1 MTRRFW
7 ISVSLG
13 LMLLAGVASKALAW
27 EQPPLLLPAAHYGEP
42 ARDEPGGPLPASID
56 SGASAG
62 GCGWDQEFGT
72 AAQAECEALLAQLQS
87 TYGIRWD
94 APTDPAIR
102 LYDFN
107 NRGLRRWKLAEAQA
121 LRDALAAW
129 SKALGGVSIARHDL
143 DLNGLMF
150 KLRGQR
156 FMLRPGNTAE
166 YIDEWNEI
174 DLAGASLRAIDFAH
188 ELAHRWERHSGN
200 RAFGQPP
207 NNRTLWFAVKFFKSY
222 DAATDTWT
230 ADGNGWTHIARGTEG
245 RYNGPCPRE
254 DFAET
259 ASHMVMQTA
268 VAEQYRS
275 SDRYQFMLVLMPGL
289 K

>member
-1 MTRRFW
+1 MRKVW

-13 LMLLAGVASKALAW
+13 LMLLAGFVGEATAW
-27 EQPPLLLPAAHYGEP
+27 APPPVRAA
-42 ARDEPGGPLPASID
+42 AVD
-56 SGASAG
+56 SVG

-72 AAQAECEALLAQLQS
+72 AAQTDCEALLAQLKS
-87 TYGIRWD
+87 TYGIRWE
-94 APTDPAIR
+94 APIDPAVR
-102 LYDFN
+102 LYDFA

-129 SKALGGVSIARHDL
+129 SKALGGVSVARRDL
-143 DLNGLMF
+143 GLDGLMF

-156 FMLRPGNTAE
+156 FMLRPGNLGE

-188 ELAHRWERHSGN
+188 ELAHRWERHRGD
-200 RAFGQPP
+200 RPFGRPP
-207 NNRTLWFAVKFFKSY
+207 NNRTLWFAVKFFKTY

-230 ADGNGWTHIARGTEG
+230 ADGGGWTDIARGREG

-268 VAEQYRS
+268 TAQQSRS
-275 SDRYQFMLVLMPGL
+275 SDRYQFMLALMPGL
-289 K
+289 N